1 MNSKLISDSESKK
14 QKDEKN
20 KTSGDVLNS
29 QSSADGKILND
40 FDFFPLLWDARETRR
55 IWLSGRRRNISAVM
69 TWTLRFMFD
78 RLRLRHQMTLK
89 KFNELS
95 IINQNILYLI
105 AEAVSCNQ
113 CSKTQK
119 CLPDLMTHQPKCVIC
134 NYKCPRKRRPATVSF
149 FYYRESPF
157 AKTFKWASAKNVGEH
172 N

>member
-1 MNSKLISDSESKK
+1 MSEFEVYKWLGIK
-14 QKDEKN
+14 QKWKDEKN

-40 FDFFPLLWDARETRR
+40 FDFFSSPLRCSWDKEDLVVWTKKKYQ
-55 IWLSGRRRNISAVM
+55 LSHDMNSSFYVRSPSSSLFFFENSMNSQNINRNIFFV
-69 TWTLRFMFD
+69 
-78 RLRLRHQMTLK
+78 
-89 KFNELS
+89 
-95 IINQNILYLI
+95 LI
-105 AEAVSCNQ
+105 TEAVSCNQ

-157 AKTFKWASAKNVGEH
+157 AEKNI
-172 N
+172 